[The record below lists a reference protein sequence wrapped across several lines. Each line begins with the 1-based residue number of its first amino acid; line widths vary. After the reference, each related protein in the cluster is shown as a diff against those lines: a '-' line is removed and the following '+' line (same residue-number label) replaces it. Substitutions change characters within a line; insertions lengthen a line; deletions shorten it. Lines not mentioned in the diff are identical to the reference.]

1 MDDPRPCILFIRS
14 GFMAPLRRDTLP
26 SSESFSARNSKGG
39 IMLGSR
45 NPGFQS
51 FLYKST
57 KSVIQ
62 IRRLTEKDLPN
73 VEPAMNVLRLS
84 TVEPPQASNF

>member
-1 MDDPRPCILFIRS
+1 MDDPRQRKLFIRS
-14 GFMAPLRRDTLP
+14 GFMGPLRRDML
-26 SSESFSARNSKGG
+26 SSSDSFSARNSKGG

-73 VEPAMNVLRLS
+73 VEPARIEQWFKAFVQL
-84 TVEPPQASNF
+84 

>member
-1 MDDPRPCILFIRS
+1 MDDPRQRKLFIRS
-14 GFMAPLRRDTLP
+14 GFMGPLRRDML
-26 SSESFSARNSKGG
+26 SSSDSFSARNSKGG

-62 IRRLTEKDLPN
+62 IRRLTEKDPPN
-73 VEPAMNVLRLS
+73 VEPARIEQWFKAFVQL
-84 TVEPPQASNF
+84 

>member
-1 MDDPRPCILFIRS
+1 
-14 GFMAPLRRDTLP
+14 MAPLRRDTLP